1 MFQYAIQY
9 TGEAWERQNIERQLM
24 DLYRRQGKL
33 EGMLQQAESEGM
45 LSFEMQRQRAR
56 DHASQGEWEQA
67 ANAYKKAMD
76 MTTQSW
82 ERNEVS
88 TELVRIYAQLGQIDT
103 AIDLY
108 KTLSRAGLSGM
119 SINWGG
125 STVVQIYFAGDKAR
139 ESLINTYRNQGKLDD
154 LLTYFE
160 TQGLETVENPTRLE
174 ITAEAIKPLPKLNP
188 GTFAV
193 FTTQLQLSI
202 RMANRNWHK
211 RCWMREKL
219 PYPPTC
225 SGIRIHGV

>member
-1 MFQYAIQY
+1 MPINPLTELMKLLSSHKGSSKRRRVAFTMLVLPKFMHPSIGLMRRLLLIKRRSRLIPGDKNVYQELAQLYIQKEDFEAAEKMFQYAIQY
-9 TGEAWERQNIERQLM
+9 TGEEWERQNIERQLM
-24 DLYRRQGKL
+24 ELYRRQGKL

-108 KTLSRAGLSGM
+108 KNRIPIRSKWHVYKLGRSNGLP
-119 SINWGG
+119 
-125 STVVQIYFAGDKAR
+125 
-139 ESLINTYRNQGKLDD
+139 D
-154 LLTYFE
+154 LLC
-160 TQGLETVENPTRLE
+160 R
-174 ITAEAIKPLPKLNP
+174 
-188 GTFAV
+188 
-193 FTTQLQLSI
+193 
-202 RMANRNWHK
+202 R
-211 RCWMREKL
+211 
-219 PYPPTC
+219 
-225 SGIRIHGV
+225 